1 MVTVHREA
9 GLRFVIFADDH
20 EPAHVHV
27 TGDGAAKVNLL
38 GPEGEPELVSSYGF
52 KAGDLRKAMRIVARG
67 QLALIE
73 KWNEIHG

>member
-9 GLRFVIFADDH
+9 GFRFVIFADDH

-27 TGDGAAKVNLL
+27 VGDGAAKVNLL
-38 GPEGEPELVSSYGF
+38 GPDGEPELVSSFGF
-52 KAGDLRKAMRIVARG
+52 KLGDMRKMMRIIARE

>member
-27 TGDGAAKVNLL
+27 VGDGAAKVNLL
-38 GPEGEPELVSSYGF
+38 GPDGAPELVNSFGF
-52 KAGDLRKAMRIVARG
+52 KAGDLRKAMRIATRE
-67 QLALIE
+67 QSMLIG